1 MKVLSPVVELRNIL
15 SDSDH
20 RPGDVTLPNWS
31 GGRPLAIDVAV
42 TSPFSVAGMHSQ
54 EPADTYS
61 ELRKHNKNQHKF
73 RGKWCMFSALVL
85 ESTGGLSEEALSL
98 LKAIYRFGSKQQ
110 NIQHSVYAGRA
121 WARLS
126 CNLQTSVAQA
136 ILCRIDGW
144 ALQTRGTR
152 VHQSSTSVSSPFNGT
167 ESDLNHSSPSVSVLV
182 GASSHSLSPTN
193 RSRSN

>member
-1 MKVLSPVVELRNIL
+1 
-15 SDSDH
+15 
-20 RPGDVTLPNWS
+20 
-31 GGRPLAIDVAV
+31 LAIDVAV
-42 TSPFSVAGMHSQ
+42 TSPFSAAGIRAK

-61 ELRKHNKNQHKF
+61 HTHKHGKFQRRF
-73 RGKWCMFSALVL
+73 RGKWCLFSALVM

-110 NIQHSVYAGRA
+110 NVQHSVYAGRA

-144 ALQTRGTR
+144 SSQTRAVPR
-152 VHQSSTSVSSPFNGT
+152 VH
-167 ESDLNHSSPSVSVLV
+167 
-182 GASSHSLSPTN
+182 
-193 RSRSN
+193 R